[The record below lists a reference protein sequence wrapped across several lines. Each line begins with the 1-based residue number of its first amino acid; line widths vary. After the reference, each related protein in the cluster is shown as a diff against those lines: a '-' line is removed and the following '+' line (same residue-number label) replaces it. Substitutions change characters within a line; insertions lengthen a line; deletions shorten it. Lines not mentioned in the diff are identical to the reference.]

1 MIIFLFQVWFQNR
14 RAKFR
19 RNERSALSTSNS
31 KGLFSMVGGGGGGN
45 QCNSDS
51 SDVSASI
58 SGSQFHSLHPGGE
71 KTTIEQPVLAKSS
84 VTSTGQSIPSYAT
97 IWRPDNMSKY
107 AVIGSSA
114 AANYRGKGIL
124 TTYLGMIITYM

>member
-1 MIIFLFQVWFQNR
+1 M
-14 RAKFR
+14 
-19 RNERSALSTSNS
+19 
-31 KGLFSMVGGGGGGN
+31 
-45 QCNSDS
+45 
-51 SDVSASI
+51 
-58 SGSQFHSLHPGGE
+58 SQFHPSGGE

-114 AANYRGKGIL
+114 AAANNYRG
-124 TTYLGMIITYM
+124 TYISAQWPEENLNEIVTPVN

>member
-1 MIIFLFQVWFQNR
+1 
-14 RAKFR
+14 
-19 RNERSALSTSNS
+19 
-31 KGLFSMVGGGGGGN
+31 MVGGGGGGN

-114 AANYRGKGIL
+114 AANYRGKGVL
-124 TTYLGMIITYM
+124 TT